1 MYQGYPDFQ
10 NMITTATQRFIGSY
24 LQSDAY
30 YLYPESLGIQA
41 ADPLPFSLDIVRSS
55 SADSIYGWLNFT
67 TELQYASGES
77 LAEFKQ
83 QHPDKAVNILPL
95 VAGSLGFDVPVEYH
109 SALREQSFDATWY
122 SAQYI
127 QFIILLNSD
136 STQLIE
142 NTLLDKTVGFNARVD
157 GFVQG
162 VSPRLPYSVEFDP
175 HALMLTLT
183 RDVPGKPTADGS
195 QVAFS
200 YDQLTQYLYQNIRL
214 LPLTVSPALP
224 DNDPAAIRLF
234 CQAFLDRLY
243 EQTGTPCAGPANNNT
258 AMICLQAQ
266 PQSGRVIF
274 NLDTEMLAL
283 RPLSFLLDP
292 FAAAQQIAKTAPDTI
307 IHRSTTPPLPEGK
320 RAIDV
325 FYTAPT
331 GLDSSVSVDIQLTL
345 PAGDIYPQKQTQTQ
359 ILTPDQSRLS
369 FSFFTSS
376 LAASP
381 FFYQIRVNYSQG
393 GKWHRRE
400 SDALPCNDAFLVL
413 DPAALPCQFLT
424 ISLDEGFALQSTLHG
439 TCHSDGWP
447 LEFVLT
453 AKTPVFSYP
462 VIGNTFAD
470 VEARALSGSG
480 VVPLPAPVTLTT
492 TIGAYSFPQFG
503 SQQARITVNLPEG
516 ITAAT
521 FEFEPQIP
529 IHITPRS
536 FTHQQNTFDYK
547 WTVTS
552 IYACGYRY
560 RSEGGTW
567 SAVVTGDQTI
577 DYKGEK

>member
-1 MYQGYPDFQ
+1 MYEGYPDFQ
-10 NMITTATQRFIGSY
+10 NMINTATQRFIGSY
-24 LQSDAY
+24 QQNDAY

-41 ADPLPFSLDIVRSS
+41 AAPLPFSLDIVRSS
-55 SADSIYGWLNFT
+55 SAENIYGWLNFT
-67 TELQYASGES
+67 TELHYASGES

-83 QHPDKAVNILPL
+83 QHPDKAINILPL

-109 SALREQSFDATWY
+109 SSLREQSFDATWY

-127 QFIILLNSD
+127 QFIILLNSA

-162 VSPRLPYSVEFDP
+162 VSPRLPYSIEFDP

-183 RDVPGKPTADGS
+183 RNVPGKPTADGS

-200 YDQLTQYLYQNIRL
+200 YDLLTRYLYQNIPL

-224 DNDPAAIRLF
+224 ENDPAAIRLF

-243 EQTGTPCAGPANNNT
+243 GQNGSPCAGPANNNT
-258 AMICLQAQ
+258 AMICLKAE

-292 FAAAQQIAKTAPDTI
+292 FAAAQQIAKISPDTI

-359 ILTPDQSRLS
+359 LLTPDQSRLS

-376 LAASP
+376 LATSP
-381 FFYQIRVNYSQG
+381 FFYQIRVNYSQE
-393 GKWHRRE
+393 GKWHRLE
-400 SDALPCNDAFLVL
+400 SDALPCNDVFLVL
-413 DPAALPCQFLT
+413 DPAALPCKFLT

-447 LEFVLT
+447 QGFVLT
-453 AKTPVFSYP
+453 AEAPDFSYP
-462 VIGNTFAD
+462 LIGNTFAD
-470 VEARALSGSG
+470 VEARALSGTG

-503 SQQARITVNLPEG
+503 SQLARVTVNLPDG
-516 ITAAT
+516 VPTAE
-521 FEFEPQIP
+521 FEFEPQNQMRN
-529 IHITPRS
+529 TKYN
-536 FTHQQNTFDYK
+536 FTHLHNTFDYK

-552 IYACGYRY
+552 IFACGFRY
-560 RSEGGTW
+560 RSAGGQW
-567 SAVVTGDQTI
+567 SAYVTGDQTI